1 MSRKKAKQHYCGV
14 GGQAVLDGIMMRN
27 GNDYAIA
34 VRKTD
39 GTIAVEKKV
48 GKKKEKS
55 ILSRIPFVRGVVNFI
70 DSLWIGFQSLN
81 FSAEIGME
89 DLEEEPGRFERFL
102 KKHFGDKANDIIM
115 SFTVFAAV
123 ILAVA
128 VFIMLPYGLAAFAGQ
143 YIQSSMLLSVFEG
156 VLRLL
161 IFIGYVTLIGLME
174 DINRMYMYHGAE
186 HKCINCIERG
196 KPLTVRNV
204 RRSSRLHPRCGTS
217 FMLYVMV
224 ISCVCFFFV
233 QAANPLLRLLYRL
246 LLIPVIA
253 AVSYELIQ
261 LAGRSSNPIV
271 RLLNLPGMGMQMLS
285 TREPDDE
292 MIEVAIQ
299 AVEAVFDWEGYQEV
313 VFGAVET
320 EDAFKEEEPE
330 GNAEYLDGEEENEY
344 QTGETTYPVEEIT
357 YAAAVEDEAATEFE
371 FDEETE
377 AEAAAVQDVVV
388 NETSEENM
396 TEFEDGIAEAPEA
409 GTEYD
414 ETAKSGYEA
423 VQEAETEY
431 EESEEAEAKYAP
443 ADDESADAFVDDIAE
458 TTEMEYG
465 LGKEQEP
472 EEEEPEEEPLA
483 ESEEESE
490 EEPLEEPEEE
500 PEAYPGEEFA
510 EESEED
516 EIQRENAEILAYLDR
531 LIAEEMKQDSEEDAD
546 ETDAP
551 ENNTDA
557 ADTTGNDDAADDDD
571 GAPDSADGTDGA
583 YRVRSEEEA
592 GREIEELLE
601 HDL

>member
-48 GKKKEKS
+48 GKKKEKG

-70 DSLWIGFQSLN
+70 DSLRIGFQSLN

-89 DLEEEPGRFERFL
+89 DLEEEPGRIERFL

-115 SFTVFAAV
+115 SLTVFAAV

-143 YIQSSMLLSVFEG
+143 YIQSNMLLSVFEG
-156 VLRLL
+156 ILRLL

-174 DINRMYMYHGAE
+174 DIDRMYMYHGAE

-233 QAANPLLRLLYRL
+233 QASNPLLRLLYRL

-271 RLLNLPGMGMQMLS
+271 KLLNLPGMGMQMLS

-320 EDAFKEEEPE
+320 EDVSEEEPDGGIDQASEEETEYDEIDEAGYEAAQDAQAEYEEAEEREAEYAQTGDELADERIDDIAEAYGMECEPPEKPEEKPEEEPAEELMEETEGEREEELLEEPEEESEEEAEGELWEVPEEEPE
-330 GNAEYLDGEEENEY
+330 ELGEE
-344 QTGETTYPVEEIT
+344 
-357 YAAAVEDEAATEFE
+357 F
-371 FDEETE
+371 
-377 AEAAAVQDVVV
+377 
-388 NETSEENM
+388 
-396 TEFEDGIAEAPEA
+396 
-409 GTEYD
+409 
-414 ETAKSGYEA
+414 
-423 VQEAETEY
+423 
-431 EESEEAEAKYAP
+431 
-443 ADDESADAFVDDIAE
+443 
-458 TTEMEYG
+458 
-465 LGKEQEP
+465 
-472 EEEEPEEEPLA
+472 EEEPEEEP
-483 ESEEESE
+483 EEA
-490 EEPLEEPEEE
+490 
-500 PEAYPGEEFA
+500 PEAYMGEEFA

-531 LIAEEMKQDSEEDAD
+531 LIAEEMKQDIEEDTD
-546 ETDAP
+546 ETDDADGTDEP
-551 ENNTDA
+551 EDDTDF
-557 ADTTGNDDAADDDD
+557 ADATGSDDAADNDD
-571 GAPDSADGTDGA
+571 GAPDNADGTDGA